1 MFEAEGLD
9 LAALFSAAKLDLTCL
24 ADPNARYPADA
35 ISVMW
40 ELAVAQSGKINLGLS
55 RHLAAKYGN
64 FDLVGYAMVSSPTLL
79 CGLQG
84 MANSMAVVSD
94 AATFSVENSDPDYI
108 LSLGHVGNKRPV
120 PRQRTEYGLLTVLM
134 LCNWLT
140 RQELK
145 PLAAGFA
152 FPWPLNL
159 EPYRDAFQC
168 DLRFNQTTSY
178 LLLKAQDVTAALPSY
193 NPTMLAVHEQLI
205 ARRLHDMGTQSI
217 AEQVRRHLM
226 ARLKDGEPRREEIA
240 HMLCMTDRTLQ
251 RRLQAEQACFQNLL
265 DEVRA
270 ELAQKYLADNHH
282 ALAQVSDLLGFVDQ
296 SNFFRAC
303 KRWFGVPPGL
313 FRSQMMGQL
322 SVTTAEAIANGHG
335 VGHVRPV
342 NGLRPTSPISNP
354 ESPRQSPLR

>member
-9 LAALFSAAKLDLTCL
+9 LAGLFAAAKLDLACL
-24 ADPNARYPADA
+24 ADPDARYSADA
-35 ISVMW
+35 MSVLW
-40 ELAVAQSGKINLGLS
+40 ERAVAESGKTNLGLS
-55 RHLAAKYGN
+55 RSLAAKYGN

-84 MANSMAVVSD
+84 MANTMAVVSD
-94 AATFSVENSDPDYI
+94 AATFSVENSDLGYV

-152 FPWPLNL
+152 FPLPLNL
-159 EPYRDAFQC
+159 EPYRDAFRC
-168 DLRFNQTTSY
+168 ELRFNQTTSY
-178 LLLKAQDVTAALPSY
+178 LLLKAQDVTAALPSH

-205 ARRLHDMGTQSI
+205 AHRLHDMGTQSI

-226 ARLKDGEPRREEIA
+226 SRLKGGEPRREEIA
-240 HMLCMTDRTLQ
+240 RVLCLTDRTLQ
-251 RRLQAEQACFQNLL
+251 RRLQAEHASFQNLL
-265 DEVRA
+265 DEVRV

-303 KRWFGVPPGL
+303 KRWFGVSPGL
-313 FRSQMMGQL
+313 YRSQMLDQSTRKTAEVTSPERGL
-322 SVTTAEAIANGHG
+322 STARTVTTGRNQA
-335 VGHVRPV
+335 
-342 NGLRPTSPISNP
+342 
-354 ESPRQSPLR
+354 